1 MLSVCGVLNSLTS
14 RKNMG
19 RTVFMLLLA
28 MVVVSA
34 FLKLSFPA
42 GGGGGAAPK
51 FVRKEKESLLIHN
64 FKNDLSSNAHM
75 AIFDSDA
82 STGAAL
88 QQRQMKEFPVS

>member
-1 MLSVCGVLNSLTS
+1 MLSVCGVFNSLTS

-42 GGGGGAAPK
+42 GSGGGAAT